1 MPKIH
6 PSSSLPL
13 NNGVRLPLFGF
24 GAYKVSDPVQG
35 EEAIR
40 CALEAGY
47 RHIDTASIYGN
58 EELVGRAIQNSGLQ
72 REDLFVT
79 TKLWL
84 DEQGEK
90 ETPAALERSLA
101 KLQTDYVDLYL
112 MHWPHP
118 EAQRMQPC
126 WEAMQALLAAGKCR
140 AIGVSN
146 FSERRLQELFARSDF
161 RPAVNQVEFNLFCYR
176 RELAA
181 FCRDRGIVLQS
192 YSPLARGHKLDH
204 QTLVR
209 LSQTHRKSPAQTM
222 LRWCLQHGVPIIPKS
237 STPERI
243 VANAQIFDFELSSPE
258 MEQLDQLNENF
269 EVSDWRPDPQN
280 WY

>member
-72 REDLFVT
+72 REDLFIT

-146 FSERRLQELFARSDF
+146 FSERRLQELFALSDF

-181 FCRDRGIVLQS
+181 FCRDHGIVLQS

-209 LSQTHRKSPAQTM
+209 LSQTHRKSPAQIM